1 VAALLPFE
9 VPPASYSNVPP
20 LRDIFDRAIHIHS
33 RGAKPVSGLIAEIE
47 ALIDGS
53 SAPADVKAKCHTL
66 KATLPTSGTFDWQ
79 AILAVLVQILQLLAP
94 YLPAS

>member
-1 VAALLPFE
+1 V
-9 VPPASYSNVPP
+9 
-20 LRDIFDRAIHIHS
+20 FDRATRIM
-33 RGAKPVSGLIAEIE
+33 GDKPVSGLIAEIE
-47 ALIDGS
+47 ALIDKCD
-53 SAPADVKAKCHTL
+53 APADVKTKAHAL